1 MCREQLLLS
10 DLIDGDRREKV
21 STEAP
26 ALLLLCS
33 LQSQYSL
40 RNSLFSEENALLQFW
55 WRNEKHLT
63 I

>member
-26 ALLLLCS
+26 ALLLCS